1 MPLYK
6 FRARTES
13 GSEVSGTREAANT
26 IELGRILH
34 SDQRLFLVSAEQ
46 ADKRGRKLSISL
58 PFLGGV
64 PFVERMLF
72 TRHLSVMVEA
82 GLDLPRAFE
91 VLIRQTRSPKFR
103 KTLADL
109 REDIVRGQ
117 RIGESLGKH
126 PDVFDELFVSMV
138 SVGEESGRLVEV
150 LQLLADQMEKSHTLR
165 ARIRGALIYP
175 AIVVIAMVGI
185 GILMFLFVVPRLKE
199 VFADFDVSLPITT
212 RFIFWLSEFLLTKWY
227 LVIPVLIAGGWVFV
241 KMLGTHQGK
250 QVRDKV
256 FMRVPVFRNLL
267 REIASAQIARTLSS
281 LIIAGVPIVRGLQ
294 IVSNTLQN
302 VYFKASLA
310 ASAASVEKGKT
321 IHEALEP
328 YEWVYPPLV
337 IEMVAVGEETG
348 KLGELL
354 QRLADFYEAE
364 VDRTTQ
370 NLAGIIEPVLM
381 VVIGA
386 VVGVFAVSM
395 IMPMY
400 TMMGTIS

>member
-1 MPLYK
+1 
-6 FRARTES
+6 
-13 GSEVSGTREAANT
+13 
-26 IELGRILH
+26 
-34 SDQRLFLVSAEQ
+34 
-46 ADKRGRKLSISL
+46 
-58 PFLGGV
+58 
-64 PFVERMLF
+64 
-72 TRHLSVMVEA
+72 
-82 GLDLPRAFE
+82 
-91 VLIRQTRSPKFR
+91 
-103 KTLADL
+103 
-109 REDIVRGQ
+109 
-117 RIGESLGKH
+117 
-126 PDVFDELFVSMV
+126 VFDELFVSMV